1 MATLTEVLPAQDM
14 ASKSTATVMA
24 TVHMRHTLL
33 RRTATATATA
43 TATDTLTEVLHA
55 PGTTTTLSRGLERS
69 QRTVVM

>member
-33 RRTATATATA
+33 RRTTTT
-43 TATDTLTEVLHA
+43 TGTDTLTEVLHA
-55 PGTTTTLSRGLERS
+55 PGTTTTPSRGLERS
-69 QRTVVM
+69 QRTAVM

>member
-43 TATDTLTEVLHA
+43 TDTLTEVLHA